1 MVWDLLAKENEVFL
15 PTLRAVGAY
24 PDGNLKI
31 AQDNCSIHRA
41 RVVQEWFQEK
51 RIQQLDWWSAM
62 SPDFNPIENL
72 WGRIVRNWDGEN
84 ERTKPQLHEHVMK
97 QWERYRGEGP
107 YFENLGLS
115 VYQRIQMAREAN
127 GGGIKY

>member
-1 MVWDLLAKENEVFL
+1 MVCDLLAKENEVFL

-51 RIQQLDWWSAM
+51 RIQQLDWWS
-62 SPDFNPIENL
+62 PYL
-72 WGRIVRNWDGEN
+72 
-84 ERTKPQLHEHVMK
+84 RTSIQSKTF
-97 QWERYRGEGP
+97 GD
-107 YFENLGLS
+107 GLS
-115 VYQRIQMAREAN
+115 AIGMGKMKGQNPNFTSMS
-127 GGGIKY
+127 